1 MSSAAIALYTAD
13 DKVLVVKANYKVYW
27 SFPGGVIDSGETPR
41 EAGVRETNEEVGVAV
56 NPNDLEFRLIVDR
69 VSRIAQ
75 TYQFTFQC
83 EVDPVAFE
91 TISLDTSEIDQYA
104 IVSRKD
110 IIDGDRKYSEST
122 RLWALG
128 KTGYYEQDF
137 GSSLQQ
143 DI

>member
-1 MSSAAIALYTAD
+1 MSSAAIALYTVD
-13 DKVLVVKANYKVYW
+13 DKVLVVKANYKSYW

-41 EAGVRETNEEVGVAV
+41 EAGVRETHEEVGIALY
-56 NPNDLEFRLIVDR
+56 PDMLDFRLIVDR

-83 EVDPVAFE
+83 EVDQKVFDA
-91 TISLDTSEIDQYA
+91 ISLDTSEIDDYA
-104 IVSRKD
+104 IVSRQD